1 MKRLALLHTV
11 LFLADVFKKKI
22 AVRYPDLDSFH
33 VVDESLLPELMR
45 SGGVMTPGLVR
56 RIAAQAGLARDA
68 GAGLILF
75 TCSSTSP
82 AVDLV
87 RPLIDVPIIKIDDP
101 MAIRAVE
108 LGEKIGV
115 VCTAKTT
122 YMPSQNLIRQH
133 AARLGRTVQV
143 RARLESAAFD
153 AVMAGDKA
161 RHDEL
166 VTQVAAELS
175 RECDV
180 IVLAQA
186 SMAHLAP
193 ELSETL
199 KMPVLAGPDLCVEAL
214 ADYLMDGAG
223 VPQETSVTSGCS
235 TTSL

>member
-22 AVRYPDLDSFH
+22 AARYPELDSFH

-45 SGGVMTPGLVR
+45 SGGVLTPGLVR
-56 RIAAQAGLARDA
+56 RIATQAGLARDA

-87 RPLIDVPIIKIDDP
+87 RPLIDVPIVKIDDP
-101 MAIRAVE
+101 LATRAVQ

-115 VCTAKTT
+115 VCTTKTT
-122 YMPSQNLIRQH
+122 FLPSQNLIRQH
-133 AARLGRTVQV
+133 AARVGKNVQV
-143 RARLESAAFD
+143 QARLESAAFD
-153 AVMAGDKA
+153 AIMAGDKA

-166 VTQVAAELS
+166 VKRVAGELS

-180 IVLAQA
+180 VVLAQA

-193 ELSETL
+193 ELNGAL
-199 KMPVLAGPDLCVEAL
+199 HVPVLAAPDLCVEAL
-214 ADYLMDGAG
+214 ADYLKD
-223 VPQETSVTSGCS
+223 
-235 TTSL
+235 

>member
-11 LFLADVFKKKI
+11 LFLAEVFKKKI
-22 AVRYPDLDSFH
+22 AARYPDLDSFH
-33 VVDESLLPELMR
+33 VVDESLLQGLMR

-68 GAGLILF
+68 GADLILF

-87 RPLIDVPIIKIDDP
+87 RPLLDVPIVKIDDP
-101 MAIRAVE
+101 MAERAVQ
-108 LGEKIGV
+108 LGERIGV

-122 YMPSQNLIRQH
+122 FIPSQNLIRQH
-133 AARLGRTVQV
+133 AARLGRNVHVQ
-143 RARLESAAFD
+143 ARLESAAFE

-166 VTQVAAELS
+166 VKQVAAELG

-180 IVLAQA
+180 VVLAQA
-186 SMAHLAP
+186 SMAHLVP
-193 ELSETL
+193 ELNESL
-199 KMPVLAGPDLCVEAL
+199 KVPVLAGPDLCVEAL
-214 ADYLMDGAG
+214 ADYLKD
-223 VPQETSVTSGCS
+223 
-235 TTSL
+235 

>member
-22 AVRYPDLDSFH
+22 AARYPDLDSFH

-56 RIAAQAGLARDA
+56 RIATQAGLARDA

-101 MAIRAVE
+101 MAMRAVQ
-108 LGEKIGV
+108 LGERIGV
-115 VCTAKTT
+115 VCTTKTT
-122 YMPSQNLIRQH
+122 FLPSQNLIRQH
-133 AARLGRTVQV
+133 AARLGRNVQV
-143 RARLESAAFD
+143 QARLESAAFD

-166 VTQVAAELS
+166 VKNVAAALS

-180 IVLAQA
+180 VVLAQA

-193 ELSETL
+193 ELSESL
-199 KMPVLAGPDLCVEAL
+199 KIPVLAGPDLCVEAL
-214 ADYLMDGAG
+214 AEYLKD
-223 VPQETSVTSGCS
+223 S
-235 TTSL
+235 

>member
-11 LFLADVFKKKI
+11 LFLAEVFKKKI

-56 RIAAQAGLARDA
+56 RLATQAGLARDA

-101 MAIRAVE
+101 MATRAVQ
-108 LGEKIGV
+108 LGERIGV

-122 YMPSQNLIRQH
+122 FLPSQNLIRQH
-133 AARLGRTVQV
+133 AARLGKNV
-143 RARLESAAFD
+143 RIEARLESAAFE

-166 VTQVAAELS
+166 VKRVAVELS
-175 RECDV
+175 CECDV
-180 IVLAQA
+180 VVLAQA

-193 ELSETL
+193 ELNESL
-199 KMPVLAGPDLCVEAL
+199 KVPVLAGPDLCVEAL
-214 ADYLMDGAG
+214 ADYLKD
-223 VPQETSVTSGCS
+223 
-235 TTSL
+235 

>member
-22 AVRYPDLDSFH
+22 AARYPGLDSFH
-33 VVDESLLPELMR
+33 VVDESLLPDLMR
-45 SGGVMTPGLVR
+45 SGGVLTPGLVR

-87 RPLIDVPIIKIDDP
+87 RPLIDVPILKIDDP
-101 MAIRAVE
+101 MAIRAVQ

-122 YMPSQNLIRQH
+122 FLPSQNLVRQH
-133 AARLGRTVQV
+133 ASRLGKNVQV
-143 RARLESAAFD
+143 QARLESAAFE

-161 RHDEL
+161 RHDKL
-166 VTQVAAELS
+166 VKRAAAELS

-180 IVLAQA
+180 VVLAQA

-193 ELSETL
+193 ELNESL
-199 KMPVLAGPDLCVEAL
+199 KIPVLAGPDLCVEAL
-214 ADYLMDGAG
+214 ADYLKD
-223 VPQETSVTSGCS
+223 
-235 TTSL
+235 